1 MFSNNIAQK
10 VLFTPVRQGLDTL
23 MILSGYATP
32 NMASWL
38 IKSLQEIRLGPIN
51 ISLLIGMVPYD
62 GLSVSI
68 HEGFKELHGKS
79 YPSAV
84 RKFICSYVFQNP
96 PVHANLYVWLK
107 NETPVLAYTGSADF
121 MQNSFISA
129 RREIVENCDPNE
141 AYAFLS
147 DIESKSIYCNHGEV
161 EDNIVLRPTHQILDA
176 DNNPLTTLSGEG
188 ITSVTLSFLTN
199 HGDVGQKSGLN
210 WGQRNHRNKNEA
222 YIPLPSRIAKT
233 DFFPLNKQHFIAV
246 TDDGHNL
253 LLRVEQQNDKAIT
266 TPLSNAQLGEYFRNR
281 LGLENGEFVTKQD
294 LLNYGRVDVTF
305 FKIDDEEFYMDFSPH
320 PSV

>member
-1 MFSNNIAQK
+1 
-10 VLFTPVRQGLDTL
+10 
-23 MILSGYATP
+23 
-32 NMASWL
+32 
-38 IKSLQEIRLGPIN
+38 
-51 ISLLIGMVPYD
+51 MVPYD
-62 GLSVSI
+62 GLSVPI

-84 RKFICSYVFQNP
+84 GQFTCGYVYENP

-107 NETPVLAYTGSADF
+107 NEAPILAYTGSADF
-121 MQNSFISA
+121 MQNSFISS

-141 AYAFLS
+141 AYTFFS
-147 DIESKSIYCNHGEV
+147 DIESKSIYCNHSEV
-161 EDNIVLRPTHQILDA
+161 EDNIILHPTHQILDA

-199 HGDVGQKSGLN
+199 HSNVGEKSGLN
-210 WGQRNHRNKNEA
+210 WGQRNRRNKNEA
-222 YIPLPSRIAKT
+222 YIPLPSQIAKT
-233 DFFPLNKQHFIAV
+233 GFFPLNKQHFMAV

-253 LLRVEQQNDKAIT
+253 LLRVEQQNNKAIT

-281 LGLENGEFVTKQD
+281 LGLSNGAFVTKQN
-294 LLNYGRVDVTF
+294 LLDYGRIDVTF

>member
-1 MFSNNIAQK
+1 MFSKNIAQK
-10 VLFTPVRQGLDTL
+10 VLFAPVRQGADTL
-23 MILSGYATP
+23 LILSGYATP

-38 IKSLQEIRLGPIN
+38 IKSLQERRLGPVN

-62 GLSVSI
+62 GLSVPI

-84 RKFICSYVFQNP
+84 GQFTCGYVYENP

-107 NETPVLAYTGSADF
+107 NEAPILAYTGSADF
-121 MQNSFISA
+121 MQNSFISS

-141 AYAFLS
+141 AYTFFS
-147 DIESKSIYCNHGEV
+147 DIESKSIYCNHSEV
-161 EDNIVLRPTHQILDA
+161 EDNIILHPTHQILDA

-199 HGDVGQKSGLN
+199 HSNVGEKSGLN
-210 WGQRNHRNKNEA
+210 WGQRNRRNKNEA
-222 YIPLPSRIAKT
+222 YIPLPSQIAKT
-233 DFFPLNKQHFIAV
+233 GFFPLNKQHFMAV

-253 LLRVEQQNDKAIT
+253 LLRVEQQNNKAIT

-281 LGLENGEFVTKQD
+281 LGLSNGAFVTKQN
-294 LLNYGRVDVTF
+294 LLDYGRIDVTF